1 MEVTQEII
9 QLVADYCNYDYS
21 EIEMWSDE
29 NILNAY
35 HNVLKEIEEMEK
47 EQ

>member
-35 HNVLKEIEEMEK
+35 YNVLKDMERIEEE
-47 EQ
+47 